1 MIANRCFGQQCV
13 TCAEELGAAL
23 LQLVPALAL
32 ALICAA
38 TAAGRDRAA
47 AASLRAA
54 PIDIFGA
61 AETTQLLQTTTT
73 RDTVMAPHAR
83 LWLCGRGAKGK
94 RSCSCSQ

>member
-1 MIANRCFGQQCV
+1 MPLAMV
-13 TCAEELGAAL
+13 PACALPL
-23 LQLVPALAL
+23 LPVQLVPALAL

-83 LWLCGRGAKGK
+83 LRGGIFF
-94 RSCSCSQ
+94 